1 MPATVSLLTTSAIL
15 VPNIRYG
22 MVLALAGDGAC
33 AAAGD
38 AGDWVLRL
46 GFRRAQA
53 KRPQDGSCA
62 GNDAGLSDGL
72 AGAIIAQRAE
82 TQNWAR
88 DLPTQKEI
96 LP

>member
-1 MPATVSLLTTSAIL
+1 
-15 VPNIRYG
+15 

-82 TQNWAR
+82 TQIGRETCQHKRRSCRDRSGNGLFLDWHFEAR
-88 DLPTQKEI
+88 
-96 LP
+96 